1 MPATPAP
8 AEFPEDL
15 TLGIRELD
23 DQHKTLFAVLDR
35 ILAVSRD
42 PYRQLDDDG
51 TNTVLDIMTDLK
63 DAAMQHFDQEETL
76 MDQRDYPGLDD
87 QQEAHERFLDDLVRI
102 EADLMNG
109 TAVPPVRLHADLAD
123 QLAAHVREMDRE
135 LAQFLNKSEK

>member
-15 TLGIRELD
+15 ALGIPELD